1 MKVEVIK
8 NKSARKV
15 ELAKLF
21 PNNNLDYVSKTCEV
35 TFEEFNNLW
44 MNTTGKNRTGN
55 QYSNMNKRNFLV
67 AEDENGNV
75 LGDTVTDEKDY
86 GWVLHH
92 AKACGNTEKS
102 YAVKPLSSLTK
113 RICRDFYSYGNEN
126 NGIHVV
132 AQVSDCGN
140 FVTVFKTKNHFW
152 IR

>member
-8 NKSARKV
+8 QKTARQAFLEKM
-15 ELAKLF
+15 F
-21 PNNNLDYVSKTCEV
+21 PKGNLDAVTKTCEL
-35 TFEEFNNLW
+35 TFEEFNALW
-44 MNTTGKNRTGN
+44 LKTGGKVRLGN
-55 QYSNMNKRNFLV
+55 QYSNMNKRNYLV

-75 LGDTVTDEKDY
+75 LGNTVTDEKDY
-86 GWVLHH
+86 GWVFHH
-92 AKACGNTEKS
+92 ARACGNIEKS
-102 YAVKPLSSLTK
+102 YAVKPLSNLTK